1 MRSGPRN
8 LTVVELSVTLLL
20 FYSLPLLNNIVKSL
34 LERRQVVV
42 VSNLGQLSYQLA
54 VLIFFRFLISYLS
67 FEVLQ
72 SFPCDILHVYL

>member
-1 MRSGPRN
+1 M
-8 LTVVELSVTLLL
+8 TVVELSVTLLL

-54 VLIFFRFLISYLS
+54 VLIFFRFLIFYLS

-72 SFPCDILHVYL
+72 SLPGDILHVYL

>member
-20 FYSLPLLNNIVKSL
+20 FYSVPLLNNIIKSL

-42 VSNLGQLSYQLA
+42 VSNLGQLSYQLV

-72 SFPCDILHVYL
+72 SFPSDILHVYL

>member
-20 FYSLPLLNNIVKSL
+20 FYSVPLLNNIIKSL

-42 VSNLGQLSYQLA
+42 VSNLGQLSYQLV
-54 VLIFFRFLISYLS
+54 VLIFFRFLIPYLS

-72 SFPCDILHVYL
+72 SFPRDILHVYL

>member
-72 SFPCDILHVYL
+72 SFPSDILHVYL